1 MPSPL
6 SPEALATL
14 HRASAR
20 LQAWPTSTL
29 WLACLACLPSGD
41 TLTCAELDDALQDA
55 GRIHDLMGAD
65 AVEAIG
71 QLLAQGATIPA
82 PAPTESQSPSGDPED
97 STTKEAPA
105 DLSPEEHLR
114 AALASLEAA
123 IRGFGPCP
131 GTHALEYN
139 ALDLRAALAALGF
152 ARALE
157 AEKAAEAA

>member
-20 LQAWPTSTL
+20 LRAWPTSTL
-29 WLACLACLPSGD
+29 WLAVLAALPSGD
-41 TLTCAELDDALQDA
+41 TLTCIELDDALQDA

-65 AVEAIG
+65 AVEKIEA
-71 QLLAQGATIPA
+71 LLAQGATVPA
-82 PAPTESQSPSGDPED
+82 PAPTI
-97 STTKEAPA
+97 EAPSPEP
-105 DLSPEEHLR
+105 SPEEHLR

-123 IRGFGPCP
+123 IRGFGPGP
-131 GTHALEYN
+131 GTYALEYN
-139 ALDLRAALAALGF
+139 ALDLRAALAAIDST
-152 ARALE
+152 RALE